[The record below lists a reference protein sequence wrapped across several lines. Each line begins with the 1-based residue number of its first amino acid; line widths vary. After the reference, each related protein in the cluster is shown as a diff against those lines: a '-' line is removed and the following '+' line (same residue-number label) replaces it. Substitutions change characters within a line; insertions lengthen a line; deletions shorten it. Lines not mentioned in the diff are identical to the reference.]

1 MLASGGGDTSYINV
15 WGNLA
20 ADFKILDV
28 RDMLEYGS
36 SEDMDVNKRP
46 DVYQDFLE
54 DNDYEYDEDELS
66 DELYDNDSG
75 SYLLDA
81 NGGRIESLAD
91 FDHLEGEDDEDERVW
106 WRIPNSDLTDDGEL
120 TPEARRRWAE
130 KLGVELDEDA

>member
-54 DNDYEYDEDELS
+54 DNDYEYDEDE
-66 DELYDNDSG
+66 
-75 SYLLDA
+75 
-81 NGGRIESLAD
+81 
-91 FDHLEGEDDEDERVW
+91 RVW
-106 WRIPNSDLTDDGEL
+106 WRVPNSDLTDDGEL